1 MFEKNCKI
9 FLITILLASFSFAQN
24 EPKTSADIYKEV
36 NGFVNTKLREM
47 SSKGEKIDSD
57 TRNGLLNDQ
66 KKLADKYAKELS
78 LKPDLTYDD
87 AYFIG
92 LLFGIT
98 SNDTKSLEA
107 FQKFM
112 TLVPP
117 NSKGDVMQD
126 VRSKMVI
133 LYARKK
139 QFIEMEKHYQ
149 DWIGSSPQLPKQ
161 RPNLENVMSVAYF
174 KDGKYDESIKYG
186 ESAFNL
192 LKTLE
197 ARNLQE
203 RNVKTEIY
211 GNLVEVLSLAYKK
224 TKRNEDAINILA
236 ESRALAFTIPSA
248 TLYRKVMEIVA
259 GSGVSEKKL
268 MLKVDSIKTTDPAPE
283 LAVND
288 WIGENQSGL
297 EDLRGKVVLVDF
309 WATWCGPCI
318 STFPKLRGWYK
329 KYQPKGFEIIGVTQY
344 YGQAGD
350 KRLTPLQELDF
361 VREFKSEHKL
371 PYSLAISSKGE
382 TQAQYGVRALPT
394 TVLLDRKGIVRY
406 IGIGAG
412 AEEAAN
418 IQDMLDKL
426 IAEP

>member
-1 MFEKNCKI
+1 MYEKICKI
-9 FLITILLASFSFAQN
+9 FLVTILLASFSFAQN
-24 EPKTSADIYKEV
+24 EPKTSAELYKEV
-36 NGFVNTKLREM
+36 NIYVTTKFREL
-47 SSKGEKIDSD
+47 SSKGEKVDAY
-57 TRNGLLNDQ
+57 TRENVVRDQ
-66 KKLADKYAKELS
+66 KKLADKYAKGIL
-78 LKPDLTYDD
+78 LKSDLTYED
-87 AYFIG
+87 AYYAG
-92 LLFGIT
+92 LLYDIAGIDAKT
-98 SNDTKSLEA
+98 LEA

-112 TLVPP
+112 TLMPA
-117 NSKGDVMQD
+117 NATGDALQD
-126 VRSKMVI
+126 ARSRLVV
-133 LYARKK
+133 LYSRKK
-139 QFIEMEKHYQ
+139 QFTEMEKHYQ
-149 DWIGSSPQLPKQ
+149 DWIKGIPSLPKQ
-161 RPNLENVMSVAYF
+161 RPHLENVIAVAYF
-174 KDGKYDESIKYG
+174 KDGKYLESIKYG

-203 RNVKTEIY
+203 RNIKTEIY
-211 GNLVEVLSLAYKK
+211 ADLVEVLSLAYKK

-268 MLKVDSIKTTDPAPE
+268 MLKVESIKTTDPAPE

-297 EDLRGKVVLVDF
+297 EELRGKVVLVDF

-344 YGQAGD
+344 YGSAGD
-350 KRLTPLQELDF
+350 KRVTPLQELDF

-412 AEEAAN
+412 AEEVEN
-418 IQDMLDKL
+418 LQEMLDKL